1 MTTAQQHGVI
11 PPLEQ
16 PMRLELAR
24 RYAGHTQREFAHILG
39 VGPAT
44 IQRAE
49 TGVTKPR
56 RAVVMAW
63 AMATG
68 VDLAWLECAIRDSN
82 PEPADKG
89 RARHL
94 AAVA

>member
-1 MTTAQQHGVI
+1 
-11 PPLEQ
+11 
-16 PMRLELAR
+16 MRLELAR
-24 RYAGHTQREFAHILG
+24 RYAGHTQREFAKLIG

-68 VDLAWLECAIRDSN
+68 VDLAWLECAIRDLN
-82 PEPADKG
+82 PEPADKWS
-89 RARHL
+89 
-94 AAVA
+94 AAAYELVA